1 LEYIITQINM
11 GLTSREWVN
20 KVGLV
25 ALFQME
31 WKHHKHEIIAKFS
44 ILGRKKMKFWQ

>member
-1 LEYIITQINM
+1 M

-20 KVGLV
+20 KIGLV

-31 WKHHKHEIIAKFS
+31 WKHPRHEIMEKNS
-44 ILGRKKMKFWQ
+44 IFGRKKMTSLQ

>member
-1 LEYIITQINM
+1 M

-25 ALFQME
+25 VLFQME
-31 WKHHKHEIIAKFS
+31 WKHPRHEFMAEFS
-44 ILGRKKMKFWQ
+44 ILGKEKMKSLQKLGTKL

>member
-1 LEYIITQINM
+1 M

-31 WKHHKHEIIAKFS
+31 WNHPKHEIMEKNS
-44 ILGRKKMKFWQ
+44 ILGRKKMKSLQ

>member
-1 LEYIITQINM
+1 M

-25 ALFQME
+25 LLFQME
-31 WKHHKHEIIAKFS
+31 WKHPRHEFMAKFS
-44 ILGRKKMKFWQ
+44 ILGRKKMKSL